1 MDIKDI
7 LKKIAEGKTL
17 TDEEK
22 EFIGKFDPE
31 STDRIPKSRLDAEI
45 AKKKE
50 AEKKADDLQQQVDA
64 LTEKVEN
71 LEANGLSEADKAKKE
86 SDKQIA
92 KLQKQVDDLTKERDE
107 ARQQITARD
116 FSAEVGKLASAHKFD
131 NPEYLEYLITKK
143 QLDLKDETA
152 VSQFFKELE
161 TSVPSHFQSDAHPGS
176 GSGPG
181 KEPPS
186 SAAAGQQRIKELL
199 GKKELSMLEVSELIR
214 LQNEQ
219 SQQPTADTNPA
230 KTE

>member
-1 MDIKDI
+1 MDIKEI

-50 AEKKADDLQQQVDA
+50 AEK
-64 LTEKVEN
+64 VEN
-71 LEANGLSEADKAKKE
+71 LEANGLSEADKAKKDSE
-86 SDKQIA
+86 KQLA

-107 ARQQITARD
+107 ARRQITARD
-116 FSAEVGKLASAHKFD
+116 FTAEVGKLASAHKFD

-143 QLDLKDETA
+143 QLDLKDEAA

-181 KEPPS
+181 KETS
-186 SAAAGQQRIKELL
+186 SNAAAGQQRIKELL
-199 GKKELSMLEVSELIR
+199 GKKELSMIEVSELIR
-214 LQNEQ
+214 LQNGQ
-219 SQQPTADTNPA
+219 SQPPADSNQPKP
-230 KTE
+230 E

>member
-1 MDIKDI
+1 MDIKEI

-86 SDKQIA
+86 SEKQLS
-92 KLQKQVDDLTKERDE
+92 KLQKQVETLTAERDE
-107 ARQQITARD
+107 ARKQLTARD
-116 FSAEVGKLASAHKFD
+116 FTAEVGKLASAHKFD

-143 QLDLKDETA
+143 QLDLKDEDA
-152 VSQFFKELE
+152 VSAFFKELE
-161 TSVPSHFQSDAHPGS
+161 TSAPSHFQSDAHPGS

-181 KEPPS
+181 KETPS
-186 SAAAGQQRIKELL
+186 NAAAGKQRITELL
-199 GKKELSMLEVSELIR
+199 GKRELSMREAAEVVR
-214 LQNEQ
+214 LQAEQ
-219 SQQPTADTNPA
+219 NQPA